1 MSTLQHIHQIC
12 ADRARLLPA
21 GARRCGPD
29 SASAVMAA
37 QSAGAA
43 VQVGPRVVLGW
54 LAHYWALAAYT
65 LLDAAARPLR
75 GVKFLQR
82 HRVQRW
88 MDAWRWGAG
97 QDSTHHAPAPA

>member
-1 MSTLQHIHQIC
+1 M
-12 ADRARLLPA
+12 
-21 GARRCGPD
+21 
-29 SASAVMAA
+29 
-37 QSAGAA
+37 
-43 VQVGPRVVLGW
+43 QVGPRVVLGW

-97 QDSTHHAPAPA
+97 QDSTHHAAAPA